1 MKKSLILKV
10 VFFLLVIAAILAVGV
25 TVLEKGNDKPVD
37 AQVIE
42 DSVQR
47 SPGDKEEAKAVNVVT
62 SQLVQE
68 TVEETFTLP
77 GTLEA
82 WENLTLS
89 LEQSGPITWVG
100 PREGDRVKSGQP
112 IMMIDTKMLETQH
125 ERNSTEYD
133 LKLKQLER
141 VSKLFE
147 KQLVSQREYDI
158 AQNDFDNAS
167 TDLEQSSIV
176 LEKSTLVSPID
187 GILDQV
193 LMDRGEYGNAG
204 LPAGVVVQVDRLKVV
219 VDVPEKD
226 VTSIRVGQTVKVLPA
241 DLNGQSGVG
250 RKGKVIHVGYQADE
264 LTRTYRTK
272 IEIDNRGDLLRPGM
286 IVRVHFVRSH
296 LNDVLVLPLYA
307 VSDRGG
313 KKYVFVEENSQAVQ
327 REVRLGPIIGDRVV
341 VLGGLQKGE
350 NVIIKG
356 HQLVADGD
364 PVNLVENRG
373 KGR

>member
-1 MKKSLILKV
+1 
-10 VFFLLVIAAILAVGV
+10 
-25 TVLEKGNDKPVD
+25 
-37 AQVIE
+37 
-42 DSVQR
+42 
-47 SPGDKEEAKAVNVVT
+47 
-62 SQLVQE
+62 
-68 TVEETFTLP
+68 
-77 GTLEA
+77 
-82 WENLTLS
+82 
-89 LEQSGPITWVG
+89 
-100 PREGDRVKSGQP
+100 
-112 IMMIDTKMLETQH
+112 MMIDTKMLETQH